1 MAITYEM
8 QRYGEALSYAD
19 QVLILNPRDPLATS
33 YKKTITRRKAKQ
45 TEEEGIKQM
54 IEKYK

>member
-1 MAITYEM
+1 MALTYEM
-8 QRYGEALSYAD
+8 KKYDESLSYAN
-19 QVLILNPRDPLATS
+19 QILILSPGDPLAAS
-33 YKKTITRRKAKQ
+33 YRKTITRRKAKQ